1 MASRLLSALDA
12 RIAKCRDPVENACL
26 RAEKAALL
34 ARQGYLDAA
43 RAELAIVHARYDGRP
58 NAVVSAWVNLAEGLI
73 AFYGSLSL
81 KAKDKLWFEPEAL
94 GREAAHERA
103 DKRTQDVSVTNNQ
116 LTKRIA
122 ELEVEV
128 RQLRDQVEKH
138 QSLEALVQ
146 GGFPGQRS

>member
-81 KAKDKLWFEPEAL
+81 KAKDKLIRAIALSSAVGNRDVWAL
-94 GREAAHERA
+94 GAAWFYMKYKFRFC
-103 DKRTQDVSVTNNQ
+103 
-116 LTKRIA
+116 RITGI
-122 ELEVEV
+122 VKY
-128 RQLRDQVEKH
+128 DI
-138 QSLEALVQ
+138 SCID
-146 GGFPGQRS
+146 